1 MYKLVSNPFG
11 EPNVVLRLAD
21 MANIPMDVNNGD
33 YQVYLKW
40 LDGYEYNGVEYVKV
54 SEGNTP
60 EPADPLPQPESPPN
74 DIETLRQ
81 LITLLEQQQSSN
93 TSGS

>member
-1 MYKLVSNPFG
+1 MYKLVNNPFG
-11 EPNVVLRLAD
+11 GLGGIQRLTD
-21 MANIPMDVNNGD
+21 MANIPLDEANGD
-33 YQVYLKW
+33 YQAYLKW
-40 LDGYEYNGVEYVKV
+40 LDGYEYNGVQYIKV

>member
-1 MYKLVSNPFG
+1 
-11 EPNVVLRLAD
+11 
-21 MANIPMDVNNGD
+21 
-33 YQVYLKW
+33 

-60 EPADPLPQPESPPN
+60 EPADPLPQPELPPN

-81 LITLLEQQQSSN
+81 LITLLEQQSSN